1 MQLAMIGLGRM
12 GGNMVRR
19 LVQGGEGGG
28 GHELIVYDASADA
41 VKAHVGKGVKAAK
54 DIADVARLLTAPRVV
69 WVMVPAGA
77 PVESTIEQLVPHLT
91 RGDIVID
98 GGNSNFRDSLRRADA
113 LQARGID
120 FVDVGTSGGIW
131 GLTLGYCLM
140 IGASPDAFE
149 HCEPIFRTLAPPD
162 GYAHVGPPGAGHYVK
177 MVHNGIEYGLLQAY
191 AEGYEILHASQD
203 FTLQLGE
210 IAKLWNHGSV
220 VRSWL
225 NELAERAFSR
235 DDQLAAI
242 RGYVEDSGEGRWTV
256 EEAMRLDVP
265 APVITLSLLARFRS
279 RQEESFGA
287 KVIAALRHEF
297 GGHAV
302 QTK

>member
-19 LVQGGEGGG
+19 LVQGG
-28 GHELIVYDASADA
+28 HEVIVYDSSADA
-41 VKAHVGKGVKAAK
+41 VKAHAAKGVNAAK
-54 DIADVARLLTAPRVV
+54 DLADVARLLTPPRVA

-77 PVESTIEQLVPHLT
+77 PVESTIEQLVPHLS

-98 GGNSNFRDSLRRADA
+98 GGNSNFADSLRRAEA
-113 LQARGID
+113 LQAKGIE
-120 FVDVGTSGGIW
+120 FVDVGTSGGVW
-131 GLTLGYCLM
+131 GLELGYCLM
-140 IGASPDAFE
+140 IG
-149 HCEPIFRTLAPPD
+149 
-162 GYAHVGPPGAGHYVK
+162 V
-177 MVHNGIEYGLLQAY
+177 EYGLLQAY
-191 AEGYEILHASQD
+191 AEGYEILHASTD
-203 FTLQLGE
+203 FTLQLNQ

-225 NELAERAFSR
+225 NELAERAFAR
-235 DDQLAAI
+235 DEQLAGI

-256 EEAMRLDVP
+256 EEALRLDVP
-265 APVITLSLLARFRS
+265 APVITLSLLARLRS

-287 KVIAALRHEF
+287 KVIAALRKEF

-302 QTK
+302 HSK